1 MRDDSARRRE
11 LTHEAIAMRWLQ
23 ELSAY
28 YRASRPA
35 PAGAGGRAGERD
47 SRSVVN
53 GGTMSGH
60 GGDE

>member
-11 LTHEAIAMRWLQ
+11 LTHEAIAMQWLQ

-28 YRASRPA
+28 YRASRA
-35 PAGAGGRAGERD
+35 VPAGAGGRAGERD

-53 GGTMSGH
+53 AGMLSEHRGR
-60 GGDE
+60 